1 MSSDLNEYL
10 RGEKL
15 WGDDFGP
22 EQLEQW
28 WREEEEGYSGVVADR
43 ERDYEYGYHGLNR
56 LQFFDRTVV
65 PEGAVALGL
74 GSALGHEFLPVA
86 DRLAS
91 LTIVEPSD
99 DFASR
104 HVLGDL
110 EVSYRKPAVDGR
122 LDFPDDSFDLI
133 TCFGV
138 LHHVPNVSAV
148 LAECFRCLRPGA
160 AMFCREPIVTQGD
173 WTQTRPGLTRNE
185 RGIPLELFKSIA
197 RGAGFRIQRS
207 VLFDFAPYMRL
218 MHNLGQ
224 PALRRPITA
233 RLDRLFSVLF
243 SFNTKYHRT
252 RLLEKFGPG
261 SLAMTLIKD
270 P

>member
-1 MSSDLNEYL
+1 
-10 RGEKL
+10 
-15 WGDDFGP
+15 
-22 EQLEQW
+22 
-28 WREEEEGYSGVVADR
+28 
-43 ERDYEYGYHGLNR
+43 
-56 LQFFDRTVV
+56 
-65 PEGAVALGL
+65 
-74 GSALGHEFLPVA
+74 
-86 DRLAS
+86 
-91 LTIVEPSD
+91 
-99 DFASR
+99 
-104 HVLGDL
+104 
-110 EVSYRKPAVDGR
+110 
-122 LDFPDDSFDLI
+122 
-133 TCFGV
+133 
-138 LHHVPNVSAV
+138 
-148 LAECFRCLRPGA
+148 
-160 AMFCREPIVTQGD
+160 MFCREPIVTQGD